1 MPLAESA
8 NSVLLKGDSFSP
20 VRLSLRETLGTLL
33 MIDDMQMVVN
43 GLEYRAFQMLSKIDT
58 SPMRKPRLT
67 GARPCPHTRLSYE
80 DALYGVAWLVPC
92 RERDCRVKRVLT
104 LLAASTRGYT
114 DSLGSS
120 SDDIA

>member
-58 SPMRKPRLT
+58 FHPCESPASRGRVPALT
-67 GARPCPHTRLSYE
+67 RAYRTRM
-80 DALYGVAWLVPC
+80 P
-92 RERDCRVKRVLT
+92 
-104 LLAASTRGYT
+104 YT
-114 DSLGSS
+114 GSLGLSCAVNG
-120 SDDIA
+120 IAALSAS

>member
-33 MIDDMQMVVN
+33 MIDDMQMIVN

-58 SPMRKPRLT
+58 FPHAKAPPHGGASLPSHAPIVRGCPIRGRL
-67 GARPCPHTRLSYE
+67 ARP
-80 DALYGVAWLVPC
+80 VP
-92 RERDCRVKRVLT
+92 
-104 LLAASTRGYT
+104 
-114 DSLGSS
+114 
-120 SDDIA
+120 